1 MAAFGVGVMG
11 FFLEWDALFS
21 VFLAFVA
28 GTVMFSAALQNG
40 VAMQRETWRMQKQA
54 EADDLADAIAVGL
67 TGPDGNVD
75 LKAVRELALDR
86 TRIAVGST
94 VFGGNPPA
102 DESVFASRRLVRV
115 SGNETVL
122 EVWKW

>member
-1 MAAFGVGVMG
+1 MG
-11 FFLEWDALFS
+11 FFLEGDALFS

-28 GTVMFSAALQNG
+28 GAVLLSAALQNG
-40 VAMQRETWRMQKQA
+40 VDMQRETWRMQKQA
-54 EADDLADAIAVGL
+54 EADGLADAIAVGL

-94 VFGGNPPA
+94 VFGGNPP
-102 DESVFASRRLVRV
+102 DNESVFASRRLVRV